1 MNDLVREKIN
11 NFVERSPNHI
21 DGVTNVN
28 DRHRLYDIIVAVH
41 DTKESVA
48 DTKEELSSAI
58 ATSGKFMRADHVIAD
73 CMTALD
79 TIPMF
84 LDYYSNLIIKI
95 ETV

>member
-1 MNDLVREKIN
+1 MNNLVREKIN

-58 ATSGKFMRADHVIAD
+58 ATSGKFMCADHVIAD

-79 TIPMF
+79 TIPIF
-84 LDYYSNLIIKI
+84 LDYYSN
-95 ETV
+95 

>member
-11 NFVERSPNHI
+11 NFVERSPDYI

-28 DRHRLYDIIVAVH
+28 DRHRLYDIIMAVH
-41 DTKESVA
+41 ETNESVV
-48 DTKEELSSAI
+48 DTKEELSNAI
-58 ATSGKFMRADHVIAD
+58 ATSSKFMYADHVIAD

-84 LDYYSNLIIKI
+84 LDYYSN
-95 ETV
+95 

>member
-11 NFVERSPNHI
+11 NVVERSPNHI

-41 DTKESVA
+41 ETNESVV
-48 DTKEELSSAI
+48 DTKEELRDAIIASA
-58 ATSGKFMRADHVIAD
+58 KFMYAEYVIAD
-73 CMTALD
+73 CLTALD

-84 LDYYSNLIIKI
+84 LDYYSN
-95 ETV
+95 